1 MEILFIC
8 SGNTCRSAMA
18 QTLARDWLKRHGVG
32 MRVRVFSAGISAY
45 TGEEATDGAKNAMRM
60 RGLSLDTHR
69 ARMLTREIFDA
80 ADLVLCMTQG
90 HKQAILQVHPNDKTF
105 TLNEYA
111 GVGGYVDDPFGM
123 SDAVYEQCAGQL
135 EDLVDRAME
144 RACHAL

>member
-45 TGEEATDGAKNAMRM
+45 TGEEATDGAKNAMRT

-80 ADLVLCMTQG
+80 ADLVLCVREGGRPDPETE
-90 HKQAILQVHPNDKTF
+90 ALA
-105 TLNEYA
+105 A
-111 GVGGYVDDPFGM
+111 GLSP
-123 SDAVYEQCAGQL
+123 E
-135 EDLVDRAME
+135 
-144 RACHAL
+144 H